1 MLRKRI
7 FTVLAMLLIAAV
19 LAASVAGCT
28 FIRENEYRAANEA
41 YATVSHNGYTLEITY
56 NEFIDYFN
64 SVGYYYVN
72 SYGYSV
78 EDALDLCISSKI
90 QQKYLLTEAM
100 VYLSDPDSVGQERV
114 AALSHLP
121 VKTPSDALTPAEYY
135 AAVYAVSNS
144 MITSAEDIA
153 EESRQTEYTRIMNA
167 VSSRDVSGIDFSDE
181 TKDYFETFFHAGAGC
196 YVGQQLDLERVK
208 IVVKYDDGKVSDPF
222 VVPTAQYTTAFTSEA
237 TSDYSERTEEKEF
250 VISFDESVTGS
261 DGEETTEKHTLTY
274 DYDLIYPRETKAEP
288 EEETDYTTVT
298 IGDFD
303 PVSRYAKD
311 SEIPDEIKQAC
322 KTISPIEE
330 MEAAEKKGD
339 SYMADAWRR
348 VNENLNSAN
357 KMLTDLYASQF
368 ESAVLSALQAELYN
382 QADRAF
388 AATDAAV
395 AAEYKYLYATAKD
408 SYTGA
413 ADDDKAAFIEAVGE
427 GTDSLYY
434 YPAIDDIG
442 NYYYVYQILF
452 SFTDEQAAF
461 LEDELGDDE
470 EAIEEFTQR
479 FFRSLKTQPSDP
491 GYDAENYDPED
502 AEAKEPFG
510 EEELVSDVIGKLESV
525 LGKIYAGQALTEAE
539 DGYDYAAEQLDTPE
553 KRSAAAIDVF
563 LDYLYRY
570 NDDPGIFNNALRL
583 SDDRRSRGF
592 GLGGRVQRAG
602 RRRVQGR
609 ERGTRFRHG
618 SGRQRLRRRRQAGVE
633 SFELRHPSDDGLR
646 HSVQGSYRRACS
658 ARQRRRDRRVSERQD
673 QPRHRRKHVR
683 RHNGRTQEREPH
695 HGLQR
700 FHLRGA
706 HRSVHQGQEKQA
718 CAQRFRQGL
727 AEYQRQEDQKRDIQ
741 GLSRLDKNHIRRKG
755 DYNNEHC

>member
-28 FIRENEYRAANEA
+28 FMRENEYRAANEA

-64 SVGYYYVN
+64 TMGYYYVN

-114 AALSHLP
+114 AALSNLP

-167 VSSRDVSGIDFSDE
+167 ISSRDVSGIDFSDE

-322 KTISPIEE
+322 RTISPIEE

-442 NYYYVYQILF
+442 SYYYVYQILF

-461 LEDELGDDE
+461 IEEELGDDE

-570 NDDPGIFNNALRL
+570 NDDPGIFNNAYGYLMTADPEDSGWVDAFNEL
-583 SDDRRSRGF
+583 GDAVF
-592 GLGGRVQRAG
+592 KVENAGLGSGTGLVGNAFGADGKLAWKASNYGIHLMMVSATPFKGVTGELVLPATDAEIVAYLKGRTNPDTG
-602 RRRVQGR
+602 
-609 ERGTRFRHG
+609 E
-618 SGRQRLRRRRQAGVE
+618 SMYGVIT
-633 SFELRHPSDDGLR
+633 DGLKSENR
-646 HSVQGSYRRACS
+646 TTVYNAFISGVPTDLFTRDKKNKLVLNDSVK
-658 ARQRRRDRRVSERQD
+658 DW
-673 QPRHRRKHVR
+673 
-683 RHNGRTQEREPH
+683 
-695 HGLQR
+695 
-700 FHLRGA
+700 
-706 HRSVHQGQEKQA
+706 
-718 CAQRFRQGL
+718 
-727 AEYQRQEDQKRDIQ
+727 
-741 GLSRLDKNHIRRKG
+741 LSINAKKIKNEIYKVYLG
-755 DYNNEHC
+755 

>member
-7 FTVLAMLLIAAV
+7 FTVSAMLLIAAV

-114 AALSHLP
+114 AALSNLP

-167 VSSRDVSGIDFSDE
+167 ISSRDVSGIDFSDE

-322 KTISPIEE
+322 RTISPIEE

-461 LEDELGDDE
+461 LEELGDDE
-470 EAIEEFTQR
+470 EAIEEFTQL

-570 NDDPGIFNNALRL
+570 NDDPGIFNNAYGYLMTADPEDSGWVDAFNEL
-583 SDDRRSRGF
+583 GGAVF
-592 GLGGRVQRAG
+592 KVENAGLGSGTGLVGNAFGADGKLAWKASNYGIHLMMVSATPFKGVTGELVLPANDAEIVAYLKGRTNPDTG
-602 RRRVQGR
+602 
-609 ERGTRFRHG
+609 E
-618 SGRQRLRRRRQAGVE
+618 SMYGVIT
-633 SFELRHPSDDGLR
+633 DGLKSENR
-646 HSVQGSYRRACS
+646 TTVYNAFISGVPTDLFTRDKKNKLVLNDSVK
-658 ARQRRRDRRVSERQD
+658 DW
-673 QPRHRRKHVR
+673 
-683 RHNGRTQEREPH
+683 
-695 HGLQR
+695 
-700 FHLRGA
+700 
-706 HRSVHQGQEKQA
+706 
-718 CAQRFRQGL
+718 
-727 AEYQRQEDQKRDIQ
+727 
-741 GLSRLDKNHIRRKG
+741 LSINAKKIKNEIYKVYLG
-755 DYNNEHC
+755 

>member
-64 SVGYYYVN
+64 TMGYFYVN

-470 EAIEEFTQR
+470 EAIEEFTQLI
-479 FFRSLKTQPSDP
+479 FRSLKTQPSDP

-502 AEAKEPFG
+502 AEAKGPFG

-570 NDDPGIFNNALRL
+570 NDDPGIFNNAYGYLMTADPEDSGWVDAFNEL
-583 SDDRRSRGF
+583 GDAVF
-592 GLGGRVQRAG
+592 KVENAGLGSGTGLVGNAFGADGKLAWKASNYGIHLMMVSATPFKGVTGELVLPATDADIVAYLKGRTNPDTG
-602 RRRVQGR
+602 
-609 ERGTRFRHG
+609 E
-618 SGRQRLRRRRQAGVE
+618 SMYGVIT
-633 SFELRHPSDDGLR
+633 DGLKSENR
-646 HSVQGSYRRACS
+646 TTVYNAFISGVPTDLFTRDKKNKLVLNDSVK
-658 ARQRRRDRRVSERQD
+658 DW
-673 QPRHRRKHVR
+673 
-683 RHNGRTQEREPH
+683 
-695 HGLQR
+695 
-700 FHLRGA
+700 
-706 HRSVHQGQEKQA
+706 
-718 CAQRFRQGL
+718 
-727 AEYQRQEDQKRDIQ
+727 
-741 GLSRLDKNHIRRKG
+741 LSINAKKIKNEIYKVYLG
-755 DYNNEHC
+755 

>member
-7 FTVLAMLLIAAV
+7 FTVSAMLLIAAV

-90 QQKYLLTEAM
+90 QQKYLLIEAM

-114 AALSHLP
+114 AALSNLP

-167 VSSRDVSGIDFSDE
+167 ISSRDVSGIDFSDE

-322 KTISPIEE
+322 RTISPIEE

-461 LEDELGDDE
+461 LEELGDDE
-470 EAIEEFTQR
+470 EAIEEFTQL

-570 NDDPGIFNNALRL
+570 NDDPGIFNNAYGYLMTADPEDSGWVDAFNEL
-583 SDDRRSRGF
+583 GGAVF
-592 GLGGRVQRAG
+592 KVENAGLGSGTGLVGNAFGADGKLAWKASNYGIHLMMVSATPFKGVTGELVLPANDAEIVAYLKGRTNPDTG
-602 RRRVQGR
+602 
-609 ERGTRFRHG
+609 E
-618 SGRQRLRRRRQAGVE
+618 SMYGVIT
-633 SFELRHPSDDGLR
+633 DGLKSENR
-646 HSVQGSYRRACS
+646 TTVYNAFISGVPTDLFTRDKKNKLVLNDSVK
-658 ARQRRRDRRVSERQD
+658 DW
-673 QPRHRRKHVR
+673 
-683 RHNGRTQEREPH
+683 
-695 HGLQR
+695 
-700 FHLRGA
+700 
-706 HRSVHQGQEKQA
+706 
-718 CAQRFRQGL
+718 
-727 AEYQRQEDQKRDIQ
+727 
-741 GLSRLDKNHIRRKG
+741 LSINAKKIKNEIYKVYLG
-755 DYNNEHC
+755 

>member
-64 SVGYYYVN
+64 TMGYFYVN

-114 AALSHLP
+114 AALSNLP

-322 KTISPIEE
+322 RTISPIEE

-388 AATDAAV
+388 AASDAAV

-461 LEDELGDDE
+461 IEEELGDDE
-470 EAIEEFTQR
+470 EAIEEFTQLI
-479 FFRSLKTQPSDP
+479 FRRLKTQPSDP

-570 NDDPGIFNNALRL
+570 NDDPGIFNNAYGYLMTADPEDSGWVDAFNEL
-583 SDDRRSRGF
+583 GDAVF
-592 GLGGRVQRAG
+592 KVENAGLGSGTGLVGNAFGADGKLAWKASNYGIHLMMVSATPFKGVTGELVLPATDADIVAYLKGRTNPDTG
-602 RRRVQGR
+602 
-609 ERGTRFRHG
+609 E
-618 SGRQRLRRRRQAGVE
+618 SMYGVIT
-633 SFELRHPSDDGLR
+633 DGLKSENR
-646 HSVQGSYRRACS
+646 TTVYNAFISGVPTDLFTRDKKNKLVLNDSVK
-658 ARQRRRDRRVSERQD
+658 DW
-673 QPRHRRKHVR
+673 
-683 RHNGRTQEREPH
+683 
-695 HGLQR
+695 
-700 FHLRGA
+700 
-706 HRSVHQGQEKQA
+706 
-718 CAQRFRQGL
+718 
-727 AEYQRQEDQKRDIQ
+727 
-741 GLSRLDKNHIRRKG
+741 LSINAKKIKNEIYKVYLG
-755 DYNNEHC
+755 

>member
-7 FTVLAMLLIAAV
+7 FTVSAMLLIAAV

-64 SVGYYYVN
+64 TMGYFYVN

-114 AALSHLP
+114 AALSNLP

-322 KTISPIEE
+322 RTISPIEE

-461 LEDELGDDE
+461 IEEELGDDE
-470 EAIEEFTQR
+470 EAIEEFTQLI
-479 FFRSLKTQPSDP
+479 FRRLKTQPSDP

-570 NDDPGIFNNALRL
+570 NDDPGIFNNAYGYLMTADPEDSGWVDAFNEL
-583 SDDRRSRGF
+583 GDAVF
-592 GLGGRVQRAG
+592 KVENAGLGSGTGLVGNAFGADGKLAWKASNYGIHLMMVSATPFKGVTGELVLPATDADIVAYLKGRTNPDTG
-602 RRRVQGR
+602 
-609 ERGTRFRHG
+609 E
-618 SGRQRLRRRRQAGVE
+618 SMYGVIT
-633 SFELRHPSDDGLR
+633 DGLKSENR
-646 HSVQGSYRRACS
+646 TTVYNAFISGVPTDLFTRDKKNKLVLNDSVK
-658 ARQRRRDRRVSERQD
+658 DW
-673 QPRHRRKHVR
+673 
-683 RHNGRTQEREPH
+683 
-695 HGLQR
+695 
-700 FHLRGA
+700 
-706 HRSVHQGQEKQA
+706 
-718 CAQRFRQGL
+718 
-727 AEYQRQEDQKRDIQ
+727 
-741 GLSRLDKNHIRRKG
+741 LSINAKKIKNEIYKVYLG
-755 DYNNEHC
+755 

>member
-64 SVGYYYVN
+64 TMGYFYVN

-114 AALSHLP
+114 AALSNLP

-322 KTISPIEE
+322 RTISPIEE

-442 NYYYVYQILF
+442 SYYYVYQILF

-461 LEDELGDDE
+461 LEEELGDDE
-470 EAIEEFTQR
+470 EAIEEFAQL

-570 NDDPGIFNNALRL
+570 NDDPGIFNNAYGYLMTADPEDSGWVDAFNEL
-583 SDDRRSRGF
+583 GDAVF
-592 GLGGRVQRAG
+592 KVENAGLGSGTGLVGNAFGADGKLAWKASNYGIHLMMVSATPFKGVTGELVLPATDADIVAYLKGRTNPDTG
-602 RRRVQGR
+602 
-609 ERGTRFRHG
+609 E
-618 SGRQRLRRRRQAGVE
+618 SMYGVIT
-633 SFELRHPSDDGLR
+633 DGLKSENR
-646 HSVQGSYRRACS
+646 TTVYNAFISGVPTDLFTRDKKNKLVLNDSVK
-658 ARQRRRDRRVSERQD
+658 DW
-673 QPRHRRKHVR
+673 
-683 RHNGRTQEREPH
+683 
-695 HGLQR
+695 
-700 FHLRGA
+700 
-706 HRSVHQGQEKQA
+706 
-718 CAQRFRQGL
+718 
-727 AEYQRQEDQKRDIQ
+727 
-741 GLSRLDKNHIRRKG
+741 LSINAKKIKNEIYKVYLG
-755 DYNNEHC
+755 

>member
-114 AALSHLP
+114 AALSNLP

-167 VSSRDVSGIDFSDE
+167 ISSRDVSGIDFSDE

-322 KTISPIEE
+322 RTISPIEE

-442 NYYYVYQILF
+442 SYYYVYQILF

-461 LEDELGDDE
+461 IEEELGDDE

-570 NDDPGIFNNALRL
+570 NDDPGIFNNAYGYLMTADPEDSGWVDAFNEL
-583 SDDRRSRGF
+583 GDAVF
-592 GLGGRVQRAG
+592 KVENAGLGSGTGLVGNAFGADGKLAWKASNYGIHLMMVSATPFKGVTGELVLPATDADIVAYLKGRINPDTG
-602 RRRVQGR
+602 
-609 ERGTRFRHG
+609 E
-618 SGRQRLRRRRQAGVE
+618 SMYGVIT
-633 SFELRHPSDDGLR
+633 DGLKSENR
-646 HSVQGSYRRACS
+646 TTVYNAFISGVPTDLFTRDKKNKLVLNDSVK
-658 ARQRRRDRRVSERQD
+658 DW
-673 QPRHRRKHVR
+673 
-683 RHNGRTQEREPH
+683 
-695 HGLQR
+695 
-700 FHLRGA
+700 
-706 HRSVHQGQEKQA
+706 
-718 CAQRFRQGL
+718 
-727 AEYQRQEDQKRDIQ
+727 
-741 GLSRLDKNHIRRKG
+741 LSINAKKIKNEIYKVYLG
-755 DYNNEHC
+755 

>member
-7 FTVLAMLLIAAV
+7 FTVSAMLLIAAV

-64 SVGYYYVN
+64 TMGYFYVN

-114 AALSHLP
+114 AALSNLP

-298 IGDFD
+298 IGDID

-322 KTISPIEE
+322 RTISPIEE

-470 EAIEEFTQR
+470 EAIEEFTQLI
-479 FFRSLKTQPSDP
+479 FRSLKTQPSDP

-570 NDDPGIFNNALRL
+570 NDDPGIFNNAYGYLMTADPEDSGWVDAFNEL
-583 SDDRRSRGF
+583 GDAVF
-592 GLGGRVQRAG
+592 KVENAGLGSGTGLVGNAFGADGKLAWKASNYGIHLMMVSATPFKGVTGELVLPATDADIVAYLKGRTNPDTG
-602 RRRVQGR
+602 
-609 ERGTRFRHG
+609 E
-618 SGRQRLRRRRQAGVE
+618 SMYGVIT
-633 SFELRHPSDDGLR
+633 DGLKSENR
-646 HSVQGSYRRACS
+646 TTVYNAFISGVPTDLFTRDKKNKLVLNDSVK
-658 ARQRRRDRRVSERQD
+658 DW
-673 QPRHRRKHVR
+673 
-683 RHNGRTQEREPH
+683 
-695 HGLQR
+695 
-700 FHLRGA
+700 
-706 HRSVHQGQEKQA
+706 
-718 CAQRFRQGL
+718 
-727 AEYQRQEDQKRDIQ
+727 
-741 GLSRLDKNHIRRKG
+741 LSINAKKIKNEIYKVYLG
-755 DYNNEHC
+755 

>member
-64 SVGYYYVN
+64 TMGYFYVN

-461 LEDELGDDE
+461 LEELGDDE
-470 EAIEEFTQR
+470 EAIEEFTQL

-570 NDDPGIFNNALRL
+570 NDDPGIFNNAYGYLMTADPEDSGWVDAFNEL
-583 SDDRRSRGF
+583 GDAVF
-592 GLGGRVQRAG
+592 KVENAGLGSGTGLVGNAFGADGKLAWKASNYGIHLMMVSATPFKGVTGELVLPATDAEIVAYLKGRTNPDTG
-602 RRRVQGR
+602 
-609 ERGTRFRHG
+609 E
-618 SGRQRLRRRRQAGVE
+618 SMYGVIT
-633 SFELRHPSDDGLR
+633 DGLKSENR
-646 HSVQGSYRRACS
+646 TTVYNAFISGVPTDLFTRDKKNKLVLNDSVK
-658 ARQRRRDRRVSERQD
+658 DW
-673 QPRHRRKHVR
+673 
-683 RHNGRTQEREPH
+683 
-695 HGLQR
+695 
-700 FHLRGA
+700 
-706 HRSVHQGQEKQA
+706 
-718 CAQRFRQGL
+718 
-727 AEYQRQEDQKRDIQ
+727 
-741 GLSRLDKNHIRRKG
+741 LSINAKKIKNEIYKVYLG
-755 DYNNEHC
+755 

>member
-7 FTVLAMLLIAAV
+7 FTVSAMLLIAAV

-64 SVGYYYVN
+64 TMGYFYVN

-114 AALSHLP
+114 AALSNLP

-322 KTISPIEE
+322 RTISPIEE

-461 LEDELGDDE
+461 IEEELGDDE
-470 EAIEEFTQR
+470 EAIEEFTQLI
-479 FFRSLKTQPSDP
+479 FRRLKTQPSDP

-570 NDDPGIFNNALRL
+570 NDDPGIFNNAYGYLMIADPEDSGWVDAFNEL
-583 SDDRRSRGF
+583 GDAVF
-592 GLGGRVQRAG
+592 KVENAGLGSGTGLVGNAFGADGKLAWKASNYGIHLMMVSATPFKGVTGELVLPATDADIVAYLKGRTNPDTG
-602 RRRVQGR
+602 
-609 ERGTRFRHG
+609 E
-618 SGRQRLRRRRQAGVE
+618 SMYGVIT
-633 SFELRHPSDDGLR
+633 DGLKSENR
-646 HSVQGSYRRACS
+646 TTVYNAFISGVPTDLFTRDKKNKLVLNDSVK
-658 ARQRRRDRRVSERQD
+658 DW
-673 QPRHRRKHVR
+673 
-683 RHNGRTQEREPH
+683 
-695 HGLQR
+695 
-700 FHLRGA
+700 
-706 HRSVHQGQEKQA
+706 
-718 CAQRFRQGL
+718 
-727 AEYQRQEDQKRDIQ
+727 
-741 GLSRLDKNHIRRKG
+741 LSINAKKIKNEIYKVYLG
-755 DYNNEHC
+755 

>member
-64 SVGYYYVN
+64 TMGYFYVN

-114 AALSHLP
+114 AALSNLP

-322 KTISPIEE
+322 RTISPIEE

-461 LEDELGDDE
+461 LEEELGDDE
-470 EAIEEFTQR
+470 AAIEEFTQLI
-479 FFRSLKTQPSDP
+479 FRRLKTQPSDP

-570 NDDPGIFNNALRL
+570 NDDPGIFNNAYGYLMTADPEDSGWVDAFNEL
-583 SDDRRSRGF
+583 GDAVF
-592 GLGGRVQRAG
+592 KVENAGLGSGTGLVGNAFGADGKLAWKASNYGIHLMMVSATPFKGVTGELVLPATDADIVAYLKGRTNPDTG
-602 RRRVQGR
+602 
-609 ERGTRFRHG
+609 E
-618 SGRQRLRRRRQAGVE
+618 SMYGVIT
-633 SFELRHPSDDGLR
+633 DGLKSENR
-646 HSVQGSYRRACS
+646 TTVYNAFISGVPTDLFTRDKKNKLVLNDSVK
-658 ARQRRRDRRVSERQD
+658 DW
-673 QPRHRRKHVR
+673 
-683 RHNGRTQEREPH
+683 
-695 HGLQR
+695 
-700 FHLRGA
+700 
-706 HRSVHQGQEKQA
+706 
-718 CAQRFRQGL
+718 
-727 AEYQRQEDQKRDIQ
+727 
-741 GLSRLDKNHIRRKG
+741 LSINAKKIKNEIYKVYLG
-755 DYNNEHC
+755 

>member
-7 FTVLAMLLIAAV
+7 FTVSAMLLIAAV

-64 SVGYYYVN
+64 TMGYFYVN

-114 AALSHLP
+114 AALSNLP

-322 KTISPIEE
+322 RTISPIEE

-357 KMLTDLYASQF
+357 KTLTDLYASQF

-442 NYYYVYQILF
+442 SYYYVYQILF

-470 EAIEEFTQR
+470 EAIEEFTQLI
-479 FFRSLKTQPSDP
+479 FRSLKTQPSDP

-570 NDDPGIFNNALRL
+570 NDDPGIFNNAYGYLMTADPEDSGWVDAFNEL
-583 SDDRRSRGF
+583 GDAVF
-592 GLGGRVQRAG
+592 KVENAGLGSGTGLVGNAFGADGKLAWKASNYGIHLMMVSATPFKGVTGELVLPATDADIVAYLKGRTNPDTG
-602 RRRVQGR
+602 
-609 ERGTRFRHG
+609 E
-618 SGRQRLRRRRQAGVE
+618 SMYGVIT
-633 SFELRHPSDDGLR
+633 DGLKSENR
-646 HSVQGSYRRACS
+646 TTVYNAFISGVPTDLFTRDKKNKLVLNDSVK
-658 ARQRRRDRRVSERQD
+658 DW
-673 QPRHRRKHVR
+673 
-683 RHNGRTQEREPH
+683 
-695 HGLQR
+695 
-700 FHLRGA
+700 
-706 HRSVHQGQEKQA
+706 
-718 CAQRFRQGL
+718 
-727 AEYQRQEDQKRDIQ
+727 
-741 GLSRLDKNHIRRKG
+741 LSINAKKIKNEIYKVYLG
-755 DYNNEHC
+755 

>member
-64 SVGYYYVN
+64 TMGYFYVN

-114 AALSHLP
+114 AALSNLP

-322 KTISPIEE
+322 RTISPIEE

-461 LEDELGDDE
+461 LEEELGDDE
-470 EAIEEFTQR
+470 EAIEEFTQLI
-479 FFRSLKTQPSDP
+479 FRSLKTQPSDP

-570 NDDPGIFNNALRL
+570 NDDPGIFNNAYGYLMTADPEDSGWVDAFNEL
-583 SDDRRSRGF
+583 GDAVF
-592 GLGGRVQRAG
+592 KVENAGLGSGTGLVGNAFGADGKLAWKASNYGIHLMMVSATPFKGVTGELVLPATDADIVAYLKGRINPDTG
-602 RRRVQGR
+602 
-609 ERGTRFRHG
+609 E
-618 SGRQRLRRRRQAGVE
+618 SMYGVIT
-633 SFELRHPSDDGLR
+633 DGLKSENR
-646 HSVQGSYRRACS
+646 TTVYNAFISGVPTDLFTRDKKNKLVLNDSVK
-658 ARQRRRDRRVSERQD
+658 DW
-673 QPRHRRKHVR
+673 
-683 RHNGRTQEREPH
+683 
-695 HGLQR
+695 
-700 FHLRGA
+700 
-706 HRSVHQGQEKQA
+706 
-718 CAQRFRQGL
+718 
-727 AEYQRQEDQKRDIQ
+727 
-741 GLSRLDKNHIRRKG
+741 LSINAKKIKNEIYKVYLG
-755 DYNNEHC
+755 

>member
-7 FTVLAMLLIAAV
+7 FTVSAMLLIAAV

-64 SVGYYYVN
+64 TMGYFYVN

-114 AALSHLP
+114 AALSNLP

-322 KTISPIEE
+322 RTISPIEE

-357 KMLTDLYASQF
+357 KTLTDLYASQF

-470 EAIEEFTQR
+470 EAIEEFTQLI
-479 FFRSLKTQPSDP
+479 FRRLKTQPSDP

-570 NDDPGIFNNALRL
+570 NDDPGSFNNAYGYLMTADPEDSGWVDAFNEL
-583 SDDRRSRGF
+583 GDAVF
-592 GLGGRVQRAG
+592 KVENAGLGSGTGLVGNAFGADGKLAWKASNYGIHLMMVSATPFKGVTGELVLPATDADIVAYLKGRTNPDTG
-602 RRRVQGR
+602 
-609 ERGTRFRHG
+609 E
-618 SGRQRLRRRRQAGVE
+618 SMYGVIT
-633 SFELRHPSDDGLR
+633 DGLKSENR
-646 HSVQGSYRRACS
+646 TTVYNAFISGVPTDLFTRDKKNKLVLNDSVK
-658 ARQRRRDRRVSERQD
+658 DW
-673 QPRHRRKHVR
+673 
-683 RHNGRTQEREPH
+683 
-695 HGLQR
+695 
-700 FHLRGA
+700 
-706 HRSVHQGQEKQA
+706 
-718 CAQRFRQGL
+718 
-727 AEYQRQEDQKRDIQ
+727 
-741 GLSRLDKNHIRRKG
+741 LSINAKKIKNEIYKVYLG
-755 DYNNEHC
+755 

>member
-64 SVGYYYVN
+64 TMGYFYVN

-114 AALSHLP
+114 AALSNLP

-144 MITSAEDIA
+144 MITSAEEIA

-322 KTISPIEE
+322 RTISPIEE

-357 KMLTDLYASQF
+357 KTLTDLYASQF

-461 LEDELGDDE
+461 LEEELGDDE
-470 EAIEEFTQR
+470 EAIEEFTQLI
-479 FFRSLKTQPSDP
+479 FRSLKTQPSDP

-570 NDDPGIFNNALRL
+570 NDDPGIFNNAYGYLMTADPEDSGWVDAFNEL
-583 SDDRRSRGF
+583 GDAVF
-592 GLGGRVQRAG
+592 KVENAGLGSGTGLVGNAFGADGKLAWKASNYGIHLMMVSATPFKGVTGELVLPATDADIVAYLKGRINPDTG
-602 RRRVQGR
+602 
-609 ERGTRFRHG
+609 E
-618 SGRQRLRRRRQAGVE
+618 SMYGVIT
-633 SFELRHPSDDGLR
+633 DGLKSENR
-646 HSVQGSYRRACS
+646 TTVYNAFISGVPTDLFTRDKKNKLVLNDSVK
-658 ARQRRRDRRVSERQD
+658 DW
-673 QPRHRRKHVR
+673 
-683 RHNGRTQEREPH
+683 
-695 HGLQR
+695 
-700 FHLRGA
+700 
-706 HRSVHQGQEKQA
+706 
-718 CAQRFRQGL
+718 
-727 AEYQRQEDQKRDIQ
+727 
-741 GLSRLDKNHIRRKG
+741 LSINAKKIKNEIYKVYLG
-755 DYNNEHC
+755 

>member
-64 SVGYYYVN
+64 TMGYFYVN

-114 AALSHLP
+114 AALSNLP

-322 KTISPIEE
+322 RTISPIEE

-442 NYYYVYQILF
+442 SYYYVYQILF

-461 LEDELGDDE
+461 IEEELGDDE

-570 NDDPGIFNNALRL
+570 NDDPGIFNNAYGYLMTADPEDSGWVDAFNEL
-583 SDDRRSRGF
+583 GDAVF
-592 GLGGRVQRAG
+592 KVENAGLGSGTGLVGNAFGADGKLAWKASNYGIHLMMVSATPFKGVTGELVLPATDAEIVAYLKGRTNPDTG
-602 RRRVQGR
+602 
-609 ERGTRFRHG
+609 E
-618 SGRQRLRRRRQAGVE
+618 SMYGVIT
-633 SFELRHPSDDGLR
+633 DGLKSENR
-646 HSVQGSYRRACS
+646 TTVYNAFISEVPTDLFTRDKKNKLVLNDSVK
-658 ARQRRRDRRVSERQD
+658 DW
-673 QPRHRRKHVR
+673 
-683 RHNGRTQEREPH
+683 
-695 HGLQR
+695 
-700 FHLRGA
+700 
-706 HRSVHQGQEKQA
+706 
-718 CAQRFRQGL
+718 
-727 AEYQRQEDQKRDIQ
+727 
-741 GLSRLDKNHIRRKG
+741 LSINAKKIKNEIYKVYLG
-755 DYNNEHC
+755 

>member
-7 FTVLAMLLIAAV
+7 FTVSAMLLIAAV

-64 SVGYYYVN
+64 TMGYFYVN

-114 AALSHLP
+114 AALSNLP

-322 KTISPIEE
+322 RTISPIEE

-461 LEDELGDDE
+461 LEEELGDDE
-470 EAIEEFTQR
+470 EAIEEFTQLI
-479 FFRSLKTQPSDP
+479 FRRLKTQPSDP

-570 NDDPGIFNNALRL
+570 NDDPGIFNNAYGYLMTADPEDSGWVDAFNEL
-583 SDDRRSRGF
+583 GDAVF
-592 GLGGRVQRAG
+592 KVENAGLGSGTGLVGNAFGADGKLAWKASNYGIHLMMVSATPFKGVTGELVLPATDADIVAYLKGRTNPDTG
-602 RRRVQGR
+602 
-609 ERGTRFRHG
+609 E
-618 SGRQRLRRRRQAGVE
+618 SMYGVIT
-633 SFELRHPSDDGLR
+633 DGLKSENR
-646 HSVQGSYRRACS
+646 TTVYNAFISGVPTDLFTRDKKNKLVLNDSVK
-658 ARQRRRDRRVSERQD
+658 DW
-673 QPRHRRKHVR
+673 
-683 RHNGRTQEREPH
+683 
-695 HGLQR
+695 
-700 FHLRGA
+700 
-706 HRSVHQGQEKQA
+706 
-718 CAQRFRQGL
+718 
-727 AEYQRQEDQKRDIQ
+727 
-741 GLSRLDKNHIRRKG
+741 LSINAKKIKNEIYKVYLG
-755 DYNNEHC
+755 

>member
-7 FTVLAMLLIAAV
+7 FTVSAMLLIAAV

-64 SVGYYYVN
+64 TMGYFYVN

-114 AALSHLP
+114 AALSNLP

-322 KTISPIEE
+322 RTISPIEE

-470 EAIEEFTQR
+470 EAIEEFTQLI
-479 FFRSLKTQPSDP
+479 FRSLKTQPSDP

-570 NDDPGIFNNALRL
+570 NDDPGIFNNAYGYLMTADPEDSGWVDAFNEL
-583 SDDRRSRGF
+583 GDAVF
-592 GLGGRVQRAG
+592 KVENAGLGSGTGLVGNAFGADGKLAWKASNYGIHLMMVSATPFKGVTGELVLPATDADIVAYLKGRTNPDTG
-602 RRRVQGR
+602 
-609 ERGTRFRHG
+609 E
-618 SGRQRLRRRRQAGVE
+618 SMYGVIT
-633 SFELRHPSDDGLR
+633 DGLKSENR
-646 HSVQGSYRRACS
+646 TTVYNAFISGVPTDLFTRDKKNKLVLNDSVK
-658 ARQRRRDRRVSERQD
+658 DW
-673 QPRHRRKHVR
+673 
-683 RHNGRTQEREPH
+683 
-695 HGLQR
+695 
-700 FHLRGA
+700 
-706 HRSVHQGQEKQA
+706 
-718 CAQRFRQGL
+718 
-727 AEYQRQEDQKRDIQ
+727 
-741 GLSRLDKNHIRRKG
+741 LSINAKKIKNEIYKVYLG
-755 DYNNEHC
+755 

>member
-7 FTVLAMLLIAAV
+7 FTVSAMLLIAAV

-64 SVGYYYVN
+64 TMGYFYVN

-114 AALSHLP
+114 AALSNLP

-322 KTISPIEE
+322 RTISPIEE

-388 AATDAAV
+388 AASDAAV

-461 LEDELGDDE
+461 IEEELGDDE
-470 EAIEEFTQR
+470 EAIEEFTQLI
-479 FFRSLKTQPSDP
+479 FRRLKTQPSDP

-570 NDDPGIFNNALRL
+570 NDDPGIFNNAYGYLMTADPEDSGWVDAFNEL
-583 SDDRRSRGF
+583 GDAVF
-592 GLGGRVQRAG
+592 KVENAGLGSGTGLVGNAFGADGKLAWKASNYGIHLMMVSATPFKGVTGELVLPATDAEIVAYLKGRTNPDTG
-602 RRRVQGR
+602 
-609 ERGTRFRHG
+609 E
-618 SGRQRLRRRRQAGVE
+618 SMYGVIT
-633 SFELRHPSDDGLR
+633 DGLKSENR
-646 HSVQGSYRRACS
+646 TTVYNAFISGVPTDLFTRDKKNKLVLNDSVK
-658 ARQRRRDRRVSERQD
+658 DW
-673 QPRHRRKHVR
+673 
-683 RHNGRTQEREPH
+683 
-695 HGLQR
+695 
-700 FHLRGA
+700 
-706 HRSVHQGQEKQA
+706 
-718 CAQRFRQGL
+718 
-727 AEYQRQEDQKRDIQ
+727 
-741 GLSRLDKNHIRRKG
+741 LSINAKKIKNEIYKVYLG
-755 DYNNEHC
+755 